1 MAENKTNVMRILE
14 RAKVSYTP
22 LFYTAP
28 EGFSDGLQIAEKLNL
43 QPQFVYKTLVTR
55 SLHDFFVFVIPI
67 LCELDLKKAAKA
79 VGQKSLE
86 MIHVSEINKITGYV
100 RGGCSPLGMK
110 KAFVTVF
117 DISAK
122 ELDFIYVSAGKIGA
136 QIKVN
141 PNDLLTLANAKFEEV
156 AR

>member
-14 RAKVSYTP
+14 RAKVEYTP

-43 QPQFVYKTLVTR
+43 PPEFVYKTLVTR
-55 SLHDFFVFVIPI
+55 GGHDFFVFVIPI

-79 VGQKSLE
+79 VGQKSLD

-117 DISAK
+117 DTSAK
-122 ELDFIYVSAGKIGA
+122 ELEYIYVSAGKIGA

-141 PNDLLTLANAKFEEV
+141 PHDLLRLSNAKFEEV
-156 AR
+156 VR